1 MGNAKRDMNS
11 YSENSQH
18 FRQIFFQNFLPL
30 RVEKIKVFHFTLFLA
45 LIAISSFYVIP
56 AKANGTCYDVVDTAV
71 NVSNKVLAV
80 NVVTLTTVT
89 NHGFRT
95 NDSVTITGVG
105 ATFDGVYTITGV
117 PAVNTFTY
125 AKTAADVGSTPVTP
139 VGVATR
145 GIVLTDGSACSGTVN
160 IGNNVT
166 IIGTNAFS
174 TFGISSVTIPS
185 SVTSIEARAFE
196 NAIGLET
203 VNFGENSQLTKIG
216 EYAFAG
222 AQRLTSISI
231 PLGVTRIE
239 IRTFLNTSVLSS
251 ISIPSSVT
259 FIGESAFES
268 ALLLRDVNFGE
279 NSQLSEI
286 DDWAFWN
293 ASSLTSISIPARV
306 NTIGQEA
313 FAGSESYGMG
323 GRNSLKSVIFLGDA
337 PLNLGADVFAF
348 IASDAKAYVPVGATR
363 FPPNGQLWNG
373 LIVSRDTPP
382 SDEDSDDSPPSGG
395 GSDSPTFTPSVNASA
410 AKAKKVDASF
420 KLTNRKYL
428 AKFEIKNALTKDR
441 SFKRKPTDKY
451 KYSISKASKKN
462 CVMRGSYFM
471 KLKEGGVCE
480 ITVTRTTNKGVK
492 SNYQVKINYN
502 N

>member
-1 MGNAKRDMNS
+1 MDNAKRDVNS
-11 YSENSQH
+11 YSEKSQH
-18 FRQIFFQNFLPL
+18 FRQILFQNFLPL
-30 RVEKIKVFHFTLFLA
+30 RVEKIKVFHVTLFLA

-125 AKTAADVGSTPVTP
+125 AKTAADVVSTPVTP

-174 TFGISSVTIPS
+174 IFGIESVTIPS

-196 NAIGLET
+196 NAGLLET
-203 VNFGENSQLTKIG
+203 VIFGENSQLTKIG
-216 EYAFAG
+216 SLAF
-222 AQRLTSISI
+222 
-231 PLGVTRIE
+231 
-239 IRTFLNTSVLSS
+239 FNTSVLSS

-259 FIGESAFES
+259 FIGDSAFENS
-268 ALLLRDVNFGE
+268 LSLRTVTFGE
-279 NSQLSEI
+279 ASQLTEI
-286 DDWAFWN
+286 DAWAFFN
-293 ASSLTSISIPARV
+293 ASSLTSISIPAGV
-306 NTIGQEA
+306 NTIGTGA
-313 FAGSESYGMG
+313 FAGTGLFPPLN
-323 GRNSLKSVIFLGDA
+323 GRNSLSNVIFLGDA
-337 PLNLGADVFAF
+337 PINLGANIFAF
-348 IASDAKAYVPVGATR
+348 VAIGATAAVPANATR
-363 FPPNGQLWNG
+363 FPANGELWNG

-382 SDEDSDDSPPSGG
+382 ADDDNPPSGG
-395 GSDSPTFTPSVNASA
+395 GSDSSSSTPTVSASSIA
-410 AKAKKVDASF
+410 AKTVESSF

-428 AKFEIKNALTKDR
+428 SKFEIRKALTKDR
-441 SFKRKPTDKY
+441 SFKSKPTDKY

-462 CVMRGSYFM
+462 CAMRGNYFM

-480 ITVTRTTNKGVK
+480 ITVTRTSNKGIK
-492 SNYQVKINYN
+492 SKYQVKINYN